1 MIIILFGP
9 PGAGKG
15 TQSKFL
21 QQEFD
26 FVHLSTGDMLRQ
38 AVKDKTPLGQKAESI
53 MAAGKLV
60 DDETILGII
69 GEKLQTLTDNNI
81 ILDGFPR
88 TMKQAEGLEVMLT
101 AMGKKIDKVIELQVD
116 DDALVARLENRI
128 KESGG
133 AVRADDTPET
143 LKKRLKIYHDDTA
156 PLIPFYKNRG
166 VLASLDGMQPLV
178 TVSSQIKKLLT

>member
-21 QQEFD
+21 QVACD

-53 MAAGKLV
+53 MQSGKLV
-60 DDETILGII
+60 DDETMLGII
-69 GEKLQTLTDNNI
+69 RDKLQGLKGKKI

-88 TMKQAEGLEVMLT
+88 TLKQAEGLEKMLSDMQT
-101 AMGKKIDKVIELQVD
+101 KIDRVVLLKVKDDEL
-116 DDALVARLENRI
+116 LARQASRI

-133 AVRADDTPET
+133 EVRSDDTPET
-143 LKKRLKIYHDDTA
+143 LAKRLHIYHADTA
-156 PLIPFYKNRG
+156 PLIPFYQTRG
-166 VLASLDGMQPLV
+166 VLTELDGMQLPDV
-178 TVSSQIKKLLT
+178 VSDQIKKLLS